1 MCIDVPPLA
10 GRRALLSTHRA
21 VDEATHPFRWPD
33 EIPRDAVA
41 TVLFVLKDR
50 AGVRLDKFIVGEMP
64 RLSRSRAA
72 KIAKDFA
79 FDDAG
84 RRLSPAKIVRPGEH
98 IVLFRLKWDEPAAPR
113 DVSVLFEDEAVIAVD
128 KPAGLPVHP
137 TARYLRNT
145 LTAVL
150 AERYPAM
157 LVHLCHRLDKET
169 SGVIVAARSVEVEVK
184 LKAAFAGRD
193 VKKRYIA
200 IVYGAP
206 REDAFV
212 IDAPMAL
219 AGHEVG
225 VMMAITPVERG
236 GLPSRTRVRVLER
249 LGKFTVVECFPE
261 TGRQHQIRLH
271 LAHAA
276 TPIVGDKLYAH
287 SPALFVASLEDKLT
301 DEMRAE
307 LLLPRHAL
315 HAASIQFEHPKTGEP
330 LSIEAPLPED
340 LRAFIA
346 ENATR

>member
-1 MCIDVPPLA
+1 MDRNPNDFV
-10 GRRALLSTHRA
+10 
-21 VDEATHPFRWPD
+21 WPD
-33 EIPRDAVA
+33 EVPRDAVA
-41 TVLFVLKDR
+41 SVLVALKDR
-50 AGVRLDKFIVGEMP
+50 AGVRLDKFIVREMP

-79 FDDAG
+79 FDDRG
-84 RRLSPAKIVRPGEH
+84 RKLSPAKIVRPGER
-98 IVLFRLKWDEPAAPR
+98 IVLFRLKWDEPEAPR
-113 DVSVLFEDEAVIAVD
+113 DVAVLYEDAALVALD

-145 LTAVL
+145 LTAVIE
-150 AERYPAM
+150 ERYPAQ

-169 SGVIVAARSVEVEVK
+169 SGVIVAARSAALEVK

-193 VKKRYIA
+193 VKKRYVA
-200 IVYGAP
+200 IVHGAL
-206 REDAFV
+206 REESAI

-225 VMMAITPVERG
+225 VMMAITPIERG
-236 GLPSRTRVRVLER
+236 GLPSRTRVRVLQR
-249 LGKFTVVECFPE
+249 LEGFSVVECYPE

-271 LAHAA
+271 LAHAG

-287 SPALFVASLEDKLT
+287 DPSVFVASLEDKLT
-301 DEMRAE
+301 DAMRAA

-315 HAASIQFEHPKTGEP
+315 HAQAISFEHPETGET
-330 LSIEAPLPED
+330 LTIEAPLPED

-346 ENATR
+346 ARTR